1 MLKLFKDTVKITNDN
16 IILATPLIFFMWLLS
31 LYIAFSRNAVNSVP
45 LLILSFTTVLF
56 MTGAFFAGWFY
67 MVKKAVNLSKKV
79 FVLDSD
85 KAKATFNLIKTI
97 PTGIGK
103 YFLSFLG
110 MIILSIIIIILIGTL
125 VFKLGMVLIGNIG
138 LDPNQVKQVLSSG
151 AIDMK
156 AFLDSLSFEQL
167 IKLNNWNLLLLG
179 TSTLISF
186 LFMLW
191 IPEIVFQ
198 TRNPF
203 IALIKSIQKVFSKT
217 WKAIKLFIFMSL
229 LNFILS
235 FINTFSIINPI
246 LYFIMM
252 VIYFYFLVYLVVL
265 IFTYYDRE
273 FEQ

>member
-16 IILATPLIFFMWLLS
+16 IILATPLIFFMWILS
-31 LYIAFSRNAVNSVP
+31 LYIAFSRNSVNSLP

-67 MVKKAVNLSKKV
+67 MVKKAVQLSKQV

-85 KAKATFNLIKTI
+85 KAKATFNLLKSV
-97 PTGIGK
+97 PSGIGK

-110 MIILSIIIIILIGTL
+110 MIVFSIVIISIIGTL
-125 VFKLGMVLIGNIG
+125 VFKLGMLLIGNIG
-138 LDPNQVKQVLSSG
+138 LEPNQVKMVLSS
-151 AIDMK
+151 AVDMK

-179 TSTLISF
+179 TSTLVSF

-191 IPEIVFQ
+191 IPEIVYQ
-198 TRNPF
+198 CRNPF
-203 IALIKSIQKVFSKT
+203 KALITSIQKIFAKPWNAV
-217 WKAIKLFIFMSL
+217 KLFIFMSV

-235 FINTFSIINPI
+235 FVNTFSIINPI

-252 VIYFYFLVYLVVL
+252 VVYFYFLVYLVVL

-273 FEQ
+273 FE